1 MHLARVVVEKVLQY
15 NFMKRIA
22 LFFIFLSCAFTYAQ
36 QTIVEKDLMVYQPSE
51 SSTKLN
57 KAYSENMFFGL
68 FGVKPFIKALHP
80 NESKIK
86 TLTITN
92 SSTKKVAYKADYDE
106 MNNLVNLE
114 LTEEVAKPT
123 KVIYVY
129 KDGVI
134 SSETIEKKGAEKKV
148 NQFFYNQDKMYIKN
162 ANQLF
167 DVIWLEGDVMMKKT
181 YLEQKIGFEDRL
193 MHDCRITK
201 SLGQDINKICYSNS
215 AFKVP
220 FKVKEFTPDVD
231 PKTEKINLIEGSWS
245 EIKLVSSNKY
255 QILKNNQPQFEV
267 ELDQNQRLKKFKFL
281 GNKSDK
287 QQPMQFD
294 FTYTF
299 YK

>member
-1 MHLARVVVEKVLQY
+1 MQY

-22 LFFIFLSCAFTYAQ
+22 LFIMFFCCAFSFAQ
-36 QTIVEKDLMVYQPSE
+36 QKIVEKDLMVYQPSAA
-51 SSTKLN
+51 SIKLN

-86 TLTITN
+86 TVTITN
-92 SSTKKVAYKADYDE
+92 SSTKKVAYKANYDE
-106 MNNLVNLE
+106 LNNLTSIE
-114 LTEEVAKPT
+114 LTDEVAKPT
-123 KVIYVY
+123 TVKYTY

-134 SSETIEKKGAEKKV
+134 ASETIERKGVEKKV
-148 NQFFYNQDKMYIKN
+148 NHFFYNQENMFVKN

-167 DVIWLEGDVMMKKT
+167 DIIWLEGDVMMKKT

-201 SLGQDINKICYSNS
+201 SIGQDINKTCYSNS
-215 AFKVP
+215 TFKVP
-220 FKVKEFTPDVD
+220 FKLKEFTPDVE
-231 PKTEKINLIEGSWS
+231 PKTEKINLIDGNWS
-245 EIKLVSSNKY
+245 EIKLMSLNKY
-255 QILKNNQPQFEV
+255 QILKNNKPQFEV
-267 ELDQNQRLKKFKFL
+267 VLDQNNRLKEFNFL
-281 GNKSDK
+281 GNKADK
-287 QQPMQFD
+287 QQPLQFT